1 MRDIS
6 YRVAL
11 GGIVSALCLVTMF
24 LAGVFPALY
33 LLLPGIAGILLMI
46 IAVEVNTAWA
56 FLTYIAVSLLSLFIT
71 FDKEAALIFIM
82 LFGHYPILRFYI
94 QKIPLRLIRLLIK
107 LFIFNVCIIGYF
119 YVTVYILGLD
129 DLLEEFDDF
138 GKYGAYILLGITNF
152 IFLVYDIDL
161 DFMHNLYKRRIMPKF
176 RKKR

>member
-24 LAGVFPALY
+24 LAGVLPALY

-94 QKIPLRLIRLLIK
+94 QKIPLRLIRLVIK
-107 LFIFNVCIIGYF
+107 LFIYNVCIIGYF

-138 GKYGAYILLGITNF
+138 GKYGAYILLGITNL

-161 DFMHNLYKRRIMPKF
+161 DFMHNLYKKRIMPKF